1 METDEQR
8 IRSGQCFLR
17 GKGAPCPGKFQEV
30 GTSGSRGT
38 GLERE
43 VTGRKVESG
52 RKHTRCLLQFV
63 GLGACRIF
71 SEPFSLLLGE

>member
-1 METDEQR
+1 METVEQR
-8 IRSGQCFLR
+8 IRGGQCFLR
-17 GKGAPCPGKFQEV
+17 GKGDPRPGKFQEA
-30 GTSGSRGT
+30 GTSGSRGA

-52 RKHTRCLLQFV
+52 RKHTRCLLSV
-63 GLGACRIF
+63 MGLGACRVF